1 MNQIEAILRA
11 ESKRRF
17 EANKLTEEYILD
29 YLEKLER
36 RMNENVIKRFLDME
50 SKIDAV
56 DKTLTKIENQF
67 DLQDR
72 EVTRMI
78 DERSTQAT

>member
-1 MNQIEAILRA
+1 MSNSLNQIEAILRA

-36 RMNENVIKRFLDME
+36 RMNESVI
-50 SKIDAV
+50 
-56 DKTLTKIENQF
+56 
-67 DLQDR
+67 
-72 EVTRMI
+72 
-78 DERSTQAT
+78 

>member
-1 MNQIEAILRA
+1 MTNNLNQIEAILRA

-36 RMNENVIKRFLDME
+36 RMNESVIKRFLDME

-56 DKTLTKIENQF
+56 DKTLTKIEN
-67 DLQDR
+67 
-72 EVTRMI
+72 
-78 DERSTQAT
+78 